1 METSGIFSLPIKI
14 DSKGGEQMVK
24 NRLKEFRE
32 SKGMTQE
39 MLAEKAGLSRQTISK
54 IENNEEVSVNAKTIV
69 KISEVF
75 GVSPGDIFL
84 F

>member
-1 METSGIFSLPIKI
+1 
-14 DSKGGEQMVK
+14 MVK

>member
-1 METSGIFSLPIKI
+1 ML
-14 DSKGGEQMVK
+14 K

-39 MLAEKAGLSRQTISK
+39 QLAKAAGLSRQTISK
-54 IENNEEVSVNAKTIV
+54 IENNEEVSVNVKTIV
-69 KISEVF
+69 KIAEIFS
-75 GVSPGDIFL
+75 VSPDEIFL

>member
-1 METSGIFSLPIKI
+1 ML
-14 DSKGGEQMVK
+14 K

-39 MLAEKAGLSRQTISK
+39 QLAKAAGLSRQTISK
-54 IENNEEVSVNAKTIV
+54 IENNEEVSVNVKTIV
-69 KISEVF
+69 KIAEIFS
-75 GVSPGDIFL
+75 VSPGEIFL

>member
-1 METSGIFSLPIKI
+1 MHQELDYGKLGIQIK
-14 DSKGGEQMVK
+14 KARQAK
-24 NRLKEFRE
+24 HL
-32 SKGMTQE
+32 TQE